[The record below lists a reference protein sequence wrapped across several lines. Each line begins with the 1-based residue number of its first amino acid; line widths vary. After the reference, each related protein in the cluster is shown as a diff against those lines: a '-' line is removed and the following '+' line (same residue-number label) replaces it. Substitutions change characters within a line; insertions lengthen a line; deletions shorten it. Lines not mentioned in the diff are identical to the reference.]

1 MAHYDSTKE
10 YDNIKEMIMNRFI
23 VPISL
28 SHFSVISKFEY
39 NTDSDTI
46 EIEADDL
53 VVSIGEKCKVIRGSP
68 NKMQKSKLVKV
79 KQWYG
84 GWEEYLK

>member
-1 MAHYDSTKE
+1 MAHYDST
-10 YDNIKEMIMNRFI
+10 
-23 VPISL
+23 
-28 SHFSVISKFEY
+28 
-39 NTDSDTI
+39 
-46 EIEADDL
+46 

-84 GWEEYLK
+84 EWEEYLE

>member
-10 YDNIKEMIMNRFI
+10 YDNKKEMIMNRFI
-23 VPISL
+23 IPISL
-28 SHFSVISKFEY
+28 SHFYVISKFEY
-39 NTDSDTI
+39 DIDNDTI

-68 NKMQKSKLVKV
+68 NKIQKSKLVKV
-79 KQWYG
+79 KQWYDK
-84 GWEEYLK
+84 WEEYLK

>member
-10 YDNIKEMIMNRFI
+10 YDNKKEMIMNRFI

-39 NTDSDTI
+39 NIDSDTI

-68 NKMQKSKLVKV
+68 NKIQKSKLVKV
-79 KQWYG
+79 KQWYDE
-84 GWEEYLK
+84 WEKFL

>member
-10 YDNIKEMIMNRFI
+10 YDNKKEMIMNRFI
-23 VPISL
+23 IPISL
-28 SHFSVISKFEY
+28 SHFNVISKFEY
-39 NTDSDTI
+39 DIDNDTI

-68 NKMQKSKLVKV
+68 NAMQKSKLVKV
-79 KQWYG
+79 KQWYDE
-84 GWEEYLK
+84 WEKYLK